1 MLKVKLKEK
10 NLNIWDQYTTTQHKK
25 KIMTYT
31 SQNNLILKNKIFKKY
46 QVKKIRLLNDQI
58 KKN

>member
-1 MLKVKLKEK
+1 
-10 NLNIWDQYTTTQHKK
+10 
-25 KIMTYT
+25 MTYT

>member
-10 NLNIWDQYTTTQHKK
+10 NLNIWDQYTTQYKK

-46 QVKKIRLLNDQI
+46 QLKKIRLLNDQI

>member
-10 NLNIWDQYTTTQHKK
+10 NLNIWDQYTMQHKK

-46 QVKKIRLLNDQI
+46 QLKKIRLLIDQI

>member
-10 NLNIWDQYTTTQHKK
+10 NLNIWDQYTMQHKK

-46 QVKKIRLLNDQI
+46 QLKKIRLLNDQI